1 MEIKNCYSIRYVANQ
16 TGLKPHI
23 IRTWERR
30 YAAVNPRRTE
40 TNRRIYSAQDI
51 MRLHLLKKAVRDG
64 HTISHVASLK
74 TGELSELS
82 HHRELEDTELN
93 TAEDRGSDQTDT
105 NKLVREALDSVKKL
119 DSVALEKTLEDA
131 SIRLPRPKV
140 LKSVIQPLFDEI
152 GRLWAKGEL
161 KVINEHMASIVVR
174 SFLWDLLRS
183 VAVNESARKIVV
195 AAPVGQW
202 HESGALVVALTASE
216 SGWRAM
222 YFGPNLPAEEIAAAV
237 VQTGSEALA
246 LSVCHHSDEIRLVAE
261 LNRIKRFVGRQ
272 VRMYVGGNEIIRLK
286 NMIAPTG
293 AICIADMEQ
302 FRRELESQRTA
313 P

>member
-1 MEIKNCYSIRYVANQ
+1 MENKNCYSIRYVANQ

-40 TNRRIYSAQDI
+40 TNRRVYSARDI

-64 HTISHVASLK
+64 HTISHIASLR
-74 TGELSELS
+74 TRELSELS
-82 HHRELEDTELN
+82 RRSEIVETGLDP
-93 TAEDRGSDQTDT
+93 AGDRRIHQTDT
-105 NKLVREALDSVKKL
+105 YPFVKEALDSVKKL
-119 DSVALEKTLEDA
+119 DYAALEKTLEKA
-131 SIRLPRPKV
+131 SVNLPRPKV
-140 LKSVIQPLFDEI
+140 LNSVIQPLFKEI

-174 SFLWDLLRS
+174 SFLWDLLRA
-183 VAVNESARKIVV
+183 VAVDESSRKIVV

-216 SGWRAM
+216 SGWRAL

-246 LSVCHHSDEIRLVAE
+246 LSICHHSEETRLIAE
-261 LNRIKRFVGRQ
+261 LNRITRFVGRQ
-272 VRMYVGGNEIIRLK
+272 ARVYVGGNEIIRLREL
-286 NMIAPTG
+286 IEPTG
-293 AICIADMEQ
+293 AICIADMDQ
-302 FRRELESQRTA
+302 FRKELESQRTA